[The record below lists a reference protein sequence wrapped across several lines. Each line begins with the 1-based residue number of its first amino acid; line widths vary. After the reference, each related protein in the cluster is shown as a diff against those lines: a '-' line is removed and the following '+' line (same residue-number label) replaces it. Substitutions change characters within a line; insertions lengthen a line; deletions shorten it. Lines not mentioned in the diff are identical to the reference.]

1 MQAYLVR
8 RLVLALPTFLGIT
21 VLVFVLIRS
30 IPGDTVDQMASGGAV
45 TAEGKASIRH
55 ALGLDR
61 PWYVQYGGWLGGLA
75 RGNLGRSLV
84 SGDSIAHDL
93 GQRLPQSLELDLLAI
108 PLGLAIALPIG
119 ILAALRQ
126 NTWLDYLGRSSAI
139 TALAI
144 PNFWLGTL
152 LLIIPSYLWHVAPPL
167 QYQTLLQD
175 PFTNLSMLALPVIV
189 LGIGLTGLMM
199 RLCRTQM
206 LEVMREDYVRTAWA
220 KGLST
225 RVVLLRHAMRNALLP
240 VVTLV
245 GLQIPFLLGGTVVV
259 EQIFGIPGMGSYLLL
274 GISQRDYPAIQA
286 VDLVIGGVVILS
298 NLLVDL
304 AYGFLDPRLRSL

>member
-1 MQAYLVR
+1 VQAYLVR
-8 RLVLALPTFLGIT
+8 RLVLALPTFLGLT
-21 VLVFVLIRS
+21 VLVFTLIRS

-45 TAEGKASIRH
+45 TVEGKASIRH

-61 PWYVQYGGWLGGLA
+61 PWYVQYGAWVGGLVH
-75 RGNLGRSLV
+75 GNLGRSLV

-93 GQRLPQSLELDLLAI
+93 GQRLPQSLELDMLAI
-108 PLGLAIALPIG
+108 PLGLSIALPIG

-152 LLIIPSYLWHVAPPL
+152 LLLVPSYLWHIAPPL
-167 QYQTLLQD
+167 QYQTLLRD
-175 PFTNLSMLALPVIV
+175 PLTNLTMLALPVLV
-189 LGIGLTGLMM
+189 LGIGLSGLSM

-304 AYGFLDPRLRSL
+304 AYGFLDPRLRNL